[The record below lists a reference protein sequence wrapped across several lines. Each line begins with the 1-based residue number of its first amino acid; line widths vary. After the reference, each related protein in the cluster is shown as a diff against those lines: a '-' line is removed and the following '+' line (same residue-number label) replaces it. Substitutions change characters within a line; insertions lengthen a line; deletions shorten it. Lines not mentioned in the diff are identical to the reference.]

1 MLMNLFQ
8 RLVADGEQASNEAA
22 RRARLAVR
30 GEESGGW
37 VRRVLIAGTAGL
49 VGAGLAFL
57 FDPSRGRARRARL
70 TDQAAAAVRRG
81 VRTTERATRRVT
93 SEVRGR
99 VTAMQHGSDGGD
111 PFPDDVTLA
120 ARVQTELFRDTS
132 VPKGQ
137 INVNVERGIVVL
149 RGEVPDDEMR
159 GELIGR
165 VESMAG
171 VWAVRNLLHLPGEI
185 APTEGAAVS

>member
-1 MLMNLFQ
+1 MLMDLFK
-8 RLVADGEQASNEAA
+8 RLAADGEQARNEAA

-37 VRRVLIAGTAGL
+37 AGRVLFAGVAGL
-49 VGAGLAFL
+49 VGAGLAYL
-57 FDPSRGRARRARL
+57 FDPARGRSRRARL
-70 TDQAAAAVRRG
+70 ADQAVASVRRG
-81 VRTTERATRRVT
+81 MRVTGRAARRVT
-93 SEVRGR
+93 SDVRGR
-99 VTAMQHGSDGGD
+99 VTALQHATDEGD

-120 ARVQTELFRDTS
+120 ARVQSELFRDAS

-149 RGEVPDDEMR
+149 RGEVPDDRMR

-165 VESMAG
+165 VESMTG
-171 VWAVRNLLHLPGEI
+171 VWAVRNLLHLPGET